1 MMKNKRGFTFVEML
15 MSTVMTATLAI
26 TLYAMLAN
34 GLKVWQTV
42 TQDQNTIDVNLF
54 FENINYEL
62 QNSFDFSKIAFSGDS
77 KSLEFTTI
85 LNRFGLEGE
94 VGSQV
99 GWVKY
104 DYDSNSKSVDKAN
117 FTYRQMESFS
127 PDAVRSVVSNAEKL
141 NFQYFFYDQKKDSFF
156 WVQKWPIEEFEDVSI
171 GVPQAVRVELIV
183 SDGAKGKKRVKIVQI
198 PAGGVSNQA
207 REIQ

>member
-1 MMKNKRGFTFVEML
+1 M
-15 MSTVMTATLAI
+15 
-26 TLYAMLAN
+26 
-34 GLKVWQTV
+34 
-42 TQDQNTIDVNLF
+42 
-54 FENINYEL
+54 
-62 QNSFDFSKIAFSGDS
+62 
-77 KSLEFTTI
+77 
-85 LNRFGLEGE
+85 
-94 VGSQV
+94 
-99 GWVKY
+99 
-104 DYDSNSKSVDKAN
+104 DKAN

-183 SDGAKGKKRVKIVQI
+183 SDGAKEKKRVKIVQI

>member
-183 SDGAKGKKRVKIVQI
+183 SDGAKEKKRVKIVQI

>member
-1 MMKNKRGFTFVEML
+1 
-15 MSTVMTATLAI
+15 
-26 TLYAMLAN
+26 
-34 GLKVWQTV
+34 
-42 TQDQNTIDVNLF
+42 
-54 FENINYEL
+54 
-62 QNSFDFSKIAFSGDS
+62 
-77 KSLEFTTI
+77 
-85 LNRFGLEGE
+85 
-94 VGSQV
+94 
-99 GWVKY
+99 
-104 DYDSNSKSVDKAN
+104 
-117 FTYRQMESFS
+117 MESFS

-183 SDGAKGKKRVKIVQI
+183 SDGAKEKKRVKIVQI